1 MVKKMLNH
9 RKFCRRTREPV
20 AGSGAAV
27 VCLQS
32 LLLVVATWSPLV
44 AAQDATRIGFVNIP
58 AIMESSS
65 QAKAAQKRLRDEF
78 TEPRDE
84 LDECRD
90 GLNRLDKKLR
100 REGKEM
106 EEKRRQRMID
116 TVMRKRRECGEI
128 QDDLQEEFNDRRS
141 EELGELQQLIYV
153 VVKKI
158 AEKEDID
165 LVLGPPIIYKNDQID
180 LTEMVLEELSK
191 REESSKKS
199 RQ

>member
-1 MVKKMLNH
+1 MVKNMLSRH
-9 RKFCRRTREPV
+9 KFCYKTWTPV
-20 AGSGAAV
+20 AGYGSGVA
-27 VCLQS
+27 CLQS
-32 LLLVVATWSPLV
+32 LLLVVATLFPLV
-44 AAQDATRIGFVNIP
+44 LAADATKVGFVNIP
-58 AIMESSS
+58 VIMENSS

-90 GLNRLDKKLR
+90 GFNRLDKKLK

-116 TVMRKRRECGEI
+116 TVMRKRRECDEL
-128 QDDLQEEFNDRRS
+128 QDDLQKEFNDRRS
-141 EELGELQQLIYV
+141 EELGDLQKLIYA

-158 AEKEDID
+158 AEKENID
-165 LVLGPPIIYKNDQID
+165 LVLGPPVVYKNDQVD
-180 LTEMVLEELSK
+180 LTDMVLDELSK

-199 RQ
+199 R